1 MPILCAGRLDD
12 PNMSSRAVRDG
23 WIDMV
28 SLGRPLLADPDYVN
42 KLRAGKQADIRPCI
56 GCQEGCMGRIQ
67 NYSLINC
74 AVNAQCARERY
85 FAYQPILHK
94 KKVVII
100 GGGVAGMEAAR
111 VLAIRG
117 HEPVIY
123 EKTGKLGGALSEAG
137 VPSFKEDDRALI
149 AWYIHTLEQ
158 YKVEIHL
165 NTELTKVDL
174 EKMEYDTLIF
184 ATGALPK
191 LFSLGEGIP
200 VIDAKTALRSKGE
213 GLGEDLVVIG
223 GGMVGCELALW
234 LRKDLQKNVTLVEG
248 LEKIL
253 AVNAPLCSANKDMLE
268 RLVPFVGCDV
278 HVKTTAARVTDTGVV
293 LKDLDTGEETEVKAD
308 TAILAV
314 GFTPDDSLFQQMQDA
329 DELYAIGDCRQF
341 KNVHQAVWDAY
352 EVANHV

>member
-1 MPILCAGRLDD
+1 
-12 PNMSSRAVRDG
+12 
-23 WIDMV
+23 
-28 SLGRPLLADPDYVN
+28 
-42 KLRAGKQADIRPCI
+42 
-56 GCQEGCMGRIQ
+56 MGRIQ

-74 AVNAQCARERY
+74 AVNPQCARERD
-85 FAYQPILHK
+85 FAYRPVLHK
-94 KKVVII
+94 KKVII
-100 GGGVAGMEAAR
+100 VGGGVAGMEAAR

-123 EKTGKLGGALSEAG
+123 EKTGKLGGALAEAG

-165 NTELTKVDL
+165 NTELTKADL
-174 EKMEYDTLIF
+174 DGVEYDTLIF
-184 ATGALPK
+184 ATGAQPK
-191 LFSLGEGIP
+191 LFSLGVGVP

-213 GLGEDLVVIG
+213 GLGEDIVVIG

-234 LRKDLQKNVTLVEG
+234 LRKDLKKNVTLVEG

-278 HVKTTAARVTDTGVV
+278 LVKTTAARVTEKGVV
-293 LKDLDTGEETEVKAD
+293 LKDLTTEQEHEIKAD
-308 TAILAV
+308 SVILAV
-314 GFTPDDSLFQQMQDA
+314 GFKPDDSLFQQMQDA
-329 DELYAIGDCRQF
+329 DEIYAIGDCRQF

-352 EVANHV
+352 EVANHI